1 VKTIPLADLPL
12 LADAT
17 RQTALLR
24 ILLAV
29 AVSTTALLA
38 VVAASRP
45 EQREAQLLPPGTTG
59 IVVLDVSASISSD
72 TYARI
77 AETLERLGRT
87 EGRFG
92 LVLFSDVAYE
102 ALPPGTP
109 ARELLAFRRYFVIPP
124 QSRPGLL
131 PTLPKSPWG
140 GSFSAGTR
148 ISRGLLLAYDRIR
161 DERLNR
167 PAILLVS
174 DLDDDAGD
182 RESLTSVALSLER
195 ARIPVRVV
203 GLNAAPED
211 EAFIAR
217 LLPRGA
223 ADVSRAALPGEG
235 SEPRGE
241 GMPFWLAV
249 TTLVLALLLAA
260 NELVGARLRWETA

>member
-1 VKTIPLADLPL
+1 MKTIPLADLPL
-12 LADAT
+12 LRAAT
-17 RQTALLR
+17 RRTVLIR
-24 ILLAV
+24 MLLAA
-29 AVSTTALLA
+29 AVSATALLA
-38 VVAASRP
+38 IVAAAQP
-45 EQREAQLLPPGTTG
+45 ERGAMQLLPPGTSG

-77 AETLERLGRT
+77 AGTLDRLGRT
-87 EGRFG
+87 DGRFG

-109 ARELLAFRRYFVIPP
+109 ARELLALLRYFALPQ

-131 PTLPKSPWG
+131 PTLPKSPWSE
-140 GSFSAGTR
+140 SFSAGTR
-148 ISRGLLLAYDRIR
+148 ISRGLQLAYDRIR
-161 DERLNR
+161 GAGLGR

-195 ARIPVRVV
+195 ARIPVRVI

-223 ADVSRAALPGEG
+223 ADLSRATLPGE
-235 SEPRGE
+235 ENDLRRERVPIL
-241 GMPFWLAV
+241 LAV
-249 TTLVLALLLAA
+249 ATIALALLIAA
-260 NELVGARLRWETA
+260 NELVGTRLRWTAA